1 MIKLIKRIKL
11 LFIKGELV
19 DFVGDLNKNY
29 NLVKEK
35 QKNTIPEKM
44 ENLDRTIQVMHTRGI
59 KEGFNNDFQKGRTCD
74 VALKLMFITYNSDK
88 R

>member
-1 MIKLIKRIKL
+1 
-11 LFIKGELV
+11 
-19 DFVGDLNKNY
+19 
-29 NLVKEK
+29 
-35 QKNTIPEKM
+35 M